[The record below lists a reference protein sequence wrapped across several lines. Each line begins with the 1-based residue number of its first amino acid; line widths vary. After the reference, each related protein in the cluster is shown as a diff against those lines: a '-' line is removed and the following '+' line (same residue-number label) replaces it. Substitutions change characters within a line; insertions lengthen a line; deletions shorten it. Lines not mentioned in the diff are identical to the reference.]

1 MQCVIVHLAEWC
13 RLDKISS
20 KILIS
25 VMVATVPSFSEFT
38 VIQRINSYARIFKRV
53 DKNLQF
59 VKNILISNFLINY
72 LLRETNP

>member
-1 MQCVIVHLAEWC
+1 
-13 RLDKISS
+13 
-20 KILIS
+20 
-25 VMVATVPSFSEFT
+25 MVATVPSFSEFT

-59 VKNILISNFLINY
+59 AKNILISNFLINY